1 MTINQVQCDGCGKKE
16 DMDISKLAYE
26 MGLIPGGWSTYMGK
40 DLCPD
45 CTKKVEEFIQGLKV

>member
-1 MTINQVQCDGCGKKE
+1 
-16 DMDISKLAYE
+16 MDISKLAYE

-45 CTKKVEEFIQGLKV
+45 CTNKVEEFIQGLKV